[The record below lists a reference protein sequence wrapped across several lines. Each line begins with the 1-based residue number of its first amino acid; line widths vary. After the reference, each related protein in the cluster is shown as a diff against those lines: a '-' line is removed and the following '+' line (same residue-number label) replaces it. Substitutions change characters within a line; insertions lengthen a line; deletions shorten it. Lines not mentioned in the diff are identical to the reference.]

1 MKLAFDT
8 AVIREG
14 GTPETVS
21 KLILGPSNLPGP
33 FIKMRPIENAIVNGN
48 RVMSFE
54 TISPA
59 RAVGNNSTQPRLFQ
73 IQFAFEFVQEF
84 LAQEVLAVQR
94 DEMLALGGERFAA
107 ETAAFD

>member
-21 KLILGPSNLPGP
+21 KLILEPSNLPGR
-33 FIKMRPIENAIVNGN
+33 FIKMRPIENSIVNGN

-54 TISPA
+54 TISLPS
-59 RAVGNNSTQPRLFQ
+59 RH
-73 IQFAFEFVQEF
+73 
-84 LAQEVLAVQR
+84 
-94 DEMLALGGERFAA
+94 
-107 ETAAFD
+107 